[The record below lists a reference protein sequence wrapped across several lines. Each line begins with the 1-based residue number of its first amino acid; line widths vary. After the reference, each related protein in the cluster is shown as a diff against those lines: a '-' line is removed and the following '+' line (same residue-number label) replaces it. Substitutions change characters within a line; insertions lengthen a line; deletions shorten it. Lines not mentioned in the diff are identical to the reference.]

1 MFAPLGFVRGLT
13 DDQIEALGDPDRVYT
28 ANLPTL
34 EQGVEGGS
42 WLIGTPEQVTEQL
55 MGIQKQY
62 PGLEEINVGMPV
74 GTPQSVIIEQL
85 EQFAEEVMPAFKN

>member
-34 EQGVEGGS
+34 EQASRGRLLAHRHTRAGYRAANGHSEAVPRTGRDQCRHAGGHA
-42 WLIGTPEQVTEQL
+42 TVRH
-55 MGIQKQY
+55 
-62 PGLEEINVGMPV
+62 NR
-74 GTPQSVIIEQL
+74 
-85 EQFAEEVMPAFKN
+85 AA